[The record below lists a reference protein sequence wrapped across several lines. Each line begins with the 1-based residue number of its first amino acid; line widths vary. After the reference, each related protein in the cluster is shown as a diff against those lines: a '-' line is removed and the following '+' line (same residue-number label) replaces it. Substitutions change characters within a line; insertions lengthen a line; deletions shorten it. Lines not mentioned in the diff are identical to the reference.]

1 MKLHSLHHVTVLI
14 LALSLC
20 GVVHAETVR
29 LGTGIAISHA
39 THIVTNAHVVA
50 NCKSVRV
57 LLGAQQAAAR
67 VVALDA
73 DADLAVLKTGL
84 STPKTLAIR
93 SSPALRLGDSVIAF
107 GFPLS
112 DSLSQGGNLTTGNVS
127 ALAGLHDDARYIQMT
142 APVQPGSSGGPLLDG
157 GGNLVGVIT
166 SKLDALAMVKRTG
179 DIPQNVNFAVK
190 TEGLE
195 AFLRKNKVAYDVA
208 VTDRQLSVADVGDIA
223 KDATVKIICEP
234 SAVQTAETETVRA
247 APSDEPLPVP
257 APPGEAAALP
267 NPVPVPVPVPQ
278 MEPPRGA
285 IPVPAD
291 GGQREMT
298 EQIQVIDV
306 RTPYPG
312 TAPAM
317 REIEIRN
324 GAPYSVLQVTIGWLQ
339 SLTGPQC
346 PRSPSAYLGTK
357 DLFASL
363 KPGESTTLTGEFTEQ
378 ARYFCIVSAQF
389 LPPSRRAQPRPAQAP
404 AAPAAPGGAPMP
416 VPQPAPGAAGV
427 PVPIPEGGTTPVPLP
442 GPSPAPVPALEQ

>member
-1 MKLHSLHHVTVLI
+1 MRLHSLHQLTA
-14 LALSLC
+14 LAVALALC
-20 GVVHAETVR
+20 GVVRAETVR

-39 THIVTNAHVVA
+39 TNIVTNAHVVA

-67 VVALDA
+67 VLALDS

-84 STPKTLAIR
+84 STSKTIAMR

-112 DSLSQGGNLTTGNVS
+112 GSLSQGGNLTTGNVS
-127 ALAGLHDDARYIQMT
+127 ALAGLRDDARYLQMT

-166 SKLDALAMVKRTG
+166 SKLDALAMAKRTG

-190 TEGLE
+190 TEVLE
-195 AFLRKNKVAYDVA
+195 AFLRANKVAYDVA
-208 VTDRQLSVADVGDIA
+208 VTDKQLSVADVGDIA

-234 SAVQTAETETVRA
+234 SGVQTAETETVRV

-257 APPGEAAALP
+257 APPGEAASRP
-267 NPVPVPVPVPQ
+267 IPVPVPQ
-278 MEPPRGA
+278 VEPPQGA

-291 GGQREMT
+291 GGQREMAQ
-298 EQIQVIDV
+298 QIQVVDV

-312 TAPAM
+312 AAPAM
-317 REIEIRN
+317 REIDIRN

-339 SLTGPQC
+339 QLTGPQC

-357 DLFASL
+357 ELFASL

-389 LPPSRRAQPRPAQAP
+389 TPTARRTQPKPAPVP
-404 AAPAAPGGAPMP
+404 AVPAAPGAAPIP
-416 VPQPAPGAAGV
+416 VPAPAPSAAGV
-427 PVPIPEGGTTPVPLP
+427 PVPVPEGGTTPIPLP
-442 GPSPAPVPALEQ
+442 GPSQAPVPALEQ

>member
-1 MKLHSLHHVTVLI
+1 
-14 LALSLC
+14 
-20 GVVHAETVR
+20 
-29 LGTGIAISHA
+29 
-39 THIVTNAHVVA
+39 
-50 NCKSVRV
+50 
-57 LLGAQQAAAR
+57 
-67 VVALDA
+67 LDA

-84 STPKTLAIR
+84 STSKTIAIR

-112 DSLSQGGNLTTGNVS
+112 GSLSQGGNLTTGNVS
-127 ALAGLHDDARYIQMT
+127 ALAGLRDDARYLQMT
-142 APVQPGSSGGPLLDG
+142 APVQPGSSGGPLLDS

-166 SKLDALAMVKRTG
+166 SKLDALAMAKRTG

-190 TEGLE
+190 TEVLE
-195 AFLRKNKVAYDVA
+195 AFLRTNKVAYDVA

-234 SAVQTAETETVRA
+234 SGVQTAETETVRA
-247 APSDEPLPVP
+247 APSDEPMPVP
-257 APPGEAAALP
+257 APPGEAAVRP
-267 NPVPVPVPVPQ
+267 IPVPVPVPQ
-278 MEPPRGA
+278 MEPRGP

-291 GGQREMT
+291 GGQRAMT

-317 REIEIRN
+317 REIDIRN
-324 GAPYSVLQVTIGWLQ
+324 DAPYSVLQVTIGWLQ

-357 DLFASL
+357 ELFASL
-363 KPGESTTLTGEFTEQ
+363 KSGESTTLTGEFTEQ
-378 ARYFCIVSAQF
+378 ARYFCIISAQF
-389 LPPSRRAQPRPAQAP
+389 MPPPRRTQPKPAQAP
-404 AAPAAPGGAPMP
+404 ATPTAPGAVPVP
-416 VPQPAPGAAGV
+416 VPQPAPNAAGV

>member
-1 MKLHSLHHVTVLI
+1 MRLHSLHQLTALAV
-14 LALSLC
+14 ALSLC
-20 GVVHAETVR
+20 GVAHAETVR

-39 THIVTNAHVVA
+39 TNVVTNAHVVA

-67 VVALDA
+67 VLALDS

-84 STPKTLAIR
+84 STPKTIALR

-112 DSLSQGGNLTTGNVS
+112 GSLSQGGNLTTGNVS
-127 ALAGLHDDARYIQMT
+127 ALAGLRDDARYLQMT

-190 TEGLE
+190 TEVLE
-195 AFLRKNKVAYDVA
+195 AFLRANKVAYDVA

-234 SAVQTAETETVRA
+234 SGVQTAETETVRV
-247 APSDEPLPVP
+247 APSDEALPVP
-257 APPGEAAALP
+257 APPGEPAGQP
-267 NPVPVPVPVPQ
+267 IPVPVPIPQ
-278 MEPPRGA
+278 VEPPRGA

-317 REIEIRN
+317 REIDIRN

-339 SLTGPQC
+339 QLTGPQC
-346 PRSPSAYLGTK
+346 PRSPAAYLGTK
-357 DLFASL
+357 ELFASL
-363 KPGESTTLTGEFTEQ
+363 KPGESTTLTGEFAEQ

-389 LPPSRRAQPRPAQAP
+389 TPMARRAQPKPAP
-404 AAPAAPGGAPMP
+404 APAAPGAAPIP
-416 VPQPAPGAAGV
+416 VPEPAPGAAGV